1 MGVES
6 RCSGVD
12 SDKEV
17 SLSLAS
23 YIHII
28 CGDLHIQV
36 DRVA

>member
-1 MGVES
+1 MGVGGG
-6 RCSGVD
+6 CLGVD

-23 YIHII
+23 YIHIM
-28 CGDLHIQV
+28 CGVLHIQV